1 MLNPMTVLVVGG
13 AGYIGSHTVRALQ
26 KGGFEVAVLDNLSSG
41 HAAALPQGVSLY
53 QQDVQDTAALARVLE
68 ETQAEAVIHFAA
80 RIEVGE
86 SMRSP
91 LAYYRNNVG
100 GSLSLLEALQGAGRA
115 VPLVFSST
123 AAVYG
128 NAASA
133 PIPEDAPLQ
142 PTSVYGE
149 TKLMTEQ
156 MIRAAHAAYG
166 QPYTILRYF
175 NVCGAAPEGD
185 IGEAHHSQTHL
196 IELACMTA
204 LGQRPQM
211 AVYGDD
217 YPTPD
222 GTCIRD
228 YIHVQDLAQA
238 HVLALQALLEGRYD
252 AATYNVGLGRGFS
265 VREVLDTIDEVV
277 GRPLPRVQAPR
288 RPGDPASLVADA
300 ACIQAELGFAPE
312 FPELRQMVETAWAW
326 HRMHPHGF
334 QEERV

>member
-128 NAASA
+128 NAVSA

-166 QPYTILRYF
+166 QPYTILR
-175 NVCGAAPEGD
+175 
-185 IGEAHHSQTHL
+185 TH
-196 IELACMTA
+196 
-204 LGQRPQM
+204 
-211 AVYGDD
+211 
-217 YPTPD
+217 
-222 GTCIRD
+222 
-228 YIHVQDLAQA
+228 
-238 HVLALQALLEGRYD
+238 
-252 AATYNVGLGRGFS
+252 
-265 VREVLDTIDEVV
+265 
-277 GRPLPRVQAPR
+277 
-288 RPGDPASLVADA
+288 
-300 ACIQAELGFAPE
+300 
-312 FPELRQMVETAWAW
+312 
-326 HRMHPHGF
+326 
-334 QEERV
+334 